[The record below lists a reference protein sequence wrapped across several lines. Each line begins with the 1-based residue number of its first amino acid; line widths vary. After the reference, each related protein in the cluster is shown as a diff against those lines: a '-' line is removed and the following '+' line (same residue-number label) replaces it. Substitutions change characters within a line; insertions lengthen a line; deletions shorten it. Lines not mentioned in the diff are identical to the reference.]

1 MMMHD
6 DNVVD
11 DVFVDDDYV
20 FVDDDYV
27 LVDDNDDKILVFLP
41 LFS

>member
-1 MMMHD
+1 MMHD
-6 DNVVD
+6 NNVVD

-20 FVDDDYV
+20 VVDDDDYV